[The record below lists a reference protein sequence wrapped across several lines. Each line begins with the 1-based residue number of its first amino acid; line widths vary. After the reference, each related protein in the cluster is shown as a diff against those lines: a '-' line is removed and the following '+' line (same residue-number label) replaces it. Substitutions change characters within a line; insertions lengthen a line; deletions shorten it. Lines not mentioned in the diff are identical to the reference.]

1 MKKTENELPE
11 FPNESQSHCA
21 MSPVASTGIL
31 RVPVADS
38 VDGTDCTLQPL
49 SGSDSKARAPNDHG
63 DEGLHATGTNI
74 CQLPRAAGKEKKAQN
89 ESSHRS
95 LSCSCETHRY
105 PSSLQL

>member
-1 MKKTENELPE
+1 M
-11 FPNESQSHCA
+11 

-38 VDGTDCTLQPL
+38 VDGTDCTVQPL

-74 CQLPRAAGKEKKAQN
+74 SQLPRAAGKEKKRAQN

-95 LSCSCETHRY
+95 LSCSCENAPLSIIASALTDSRHDK
-105 PSSLQL
+105 PSVSSQR